1 MILDMISQGYR
12 STEDLCRSDAFS
24 PPPHLAVSPDL
35 IVLYDNT
42 ARIAER
48 LS

>member
-1 MILDMISQGYR
+1 MILDMMSQGYR
-12 STEDLCRSDAFS
+12 STKDLWRSDAS
-24 PPPHLAVSPDL
+24 LPPAHLPVSPDL